1 MAMTHRARRAAL
13 LVAIG
18 IAGTLCGC
26 AHRRSRIADIEPE
39 RERSVVL
46 ADGVSVRATLWD
58 RLLVDRAAEDDDAA
72 ATEVGRLRKRERVD
86 RLQARYAEGVV
97 FTVLLELAHREGADD
112 PLADPS
118 TWWFHLQRG
127 GQTVEAKGVEVLAV
141 DRFPAGTTRAGGVP
155 SVHLRIALR
164 VAFDATASDDGPVL
178 LRLGSRAKD
187 KRRFALGPL
196 LARHGSMLRWAAGA
210 LAPTRGPE
218 KG

>member
-1 MAMTHRARRAAL
+1 
-13 LVAIG
+13 
-18 IAGTLCGC
+18 
-26 AHRRSRIADIEPE
+26 
-39 RERSVVL
+39 
-46 ADGVSVRATLWD
+46 
-58 RLLVDRAAEDDDAA
+58 
-72 ATEVGRLRKRERVD
+72 VGRLRKRERVD

-97 FTVLLELAHREGADD
+97 FTVLVELAHRAGADD
-112 PLADPS
+112 PLADPK

-141 DRFPAGTTRAGGVP
+141 DRFPTGVTRAGGVP

-164 VAFDATASDDGPVL
+164 VAFDASTDDGPVV

-210 LAPTRGPE
+210 LAPTRGAE
-218 KG
+218 RG